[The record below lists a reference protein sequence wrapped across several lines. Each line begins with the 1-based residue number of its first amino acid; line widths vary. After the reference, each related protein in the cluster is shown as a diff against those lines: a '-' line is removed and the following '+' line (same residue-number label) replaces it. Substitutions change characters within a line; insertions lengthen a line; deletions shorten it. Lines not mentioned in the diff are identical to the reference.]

1 MLAAERVG
9 NAGHA
14 ATRLDEQIPTDGG
27 CVRAAPSQE
36 LGWDTVPNTADTA
49 STPPAGDPN
58 YLVGLDLRGRRVVVV
73 GGGTV
78 AQRRLGL
85 LVASGADVHVISRAV
100 TPAVE
105 GMATAGQIAVE
116 LRAYADG
123 DLDGAWYAMAC
134 TDEPDT
140 NAAVVA
146 EATAKRIFCVRADI
160 ARDGTAVT
168 PATARYDGLSLGVLA
183 GGEHRRSA
191 AVRNGL
197 LEALQSGVVTDDSE
211 PVTPG
216 VALVGGGPGDPDLIT
231 VRGRRL
237 LARADLVVADR
248 LAPPEL
254 LAELGPHVEV
264 IDAAKIPYGRSMAQE
279 AINLALVE
287 GFKAGKFVV
296 RLKGGDPYVFG
307 RGYEELEACTEAG
320 IPVTVVPGVTSPISV
335 PGAAG
340 IPVTHRGVTHEFVVV
355 SGHVAPDHP
364 DSLVDWSA
372 LAKLRGTIVLMMAV
386 ERIDKFAA
394 ALLAGGRPSDT
405 PAAVIQ
411 EGTLRTQRVVR
422 ADLATV
428 ADRVKE
434 EGIRPPAIIVIG
446 PTAGFGLD

>member
-1 MLAAERVG
+1 M
-9 NAGHA
+9 
-14 ATRLDEQIPTDGG
+14 
-27 CVRAAPSQE
+27 
-36 LGWDTVPNTADTA
+36 PNTSDTA
-49 STPPAGDPN
+49 STQPAGDPN

-85 LVASGADVHVISRAV
+85 LVAAGARVHVISRAV

-105 GMATAGQIAVE
+105 GMATAGQLTVE
-116 LRAYADG
+116 LRDYRDG
-123 DLDGAWYAMAC
+123 DLDEAWYAMAC
-134 TDEPDT
+134 TDEPET
-140 NAAVVA
+140 NAAVVT

-168 PATARYDGLSLGVLA
+168 PATARYDGLTLGVLA
-183 GGEHRRSA
+183 GGAHRRSA

-287 GFKAGKFVV
+287 GVKAGKFVV

-307 RGYEELEACTEAG
+307 RGYEELEACAEAG
-320 IPVTVVPGVTSPISV
+320 IPVTVVPGITSPISV

-372 LAKLRGTIVLMMAV
+372 LAKLRGTLVLMMAV

-394 ALLAGGRPSDT
+394 ALLDGGKPADT
-405 PAAVIQ
+405 PATVIQ

-428 ADRVKE
+428 AERVKQ

-446 PTAGFGLD
+446 PTAAFGADPADPA